1 MCLFAF
7 QAILSRKLVVPEMHD
22 VMSKIEQLSIQA
34 DSAEVRLKS
43 RQVVLGFLLDY
54 PLGNK
59 LKQHLEFYLS
69 QLDYEHET
77 GRESVL
83 EMMATIFATFPQVCN
98 VILS

>member
-1 MCLFAF
+1 MLYCA

-22 VMSKIEQLSIQA
+22 VMGKLEQLSIQA
-34 DSAEVRLKS
+34 DSPDTRLKS

-54 PLGNK
+54 PLGKK
-59 LKQHLEFYLS
+59 LKRHLEFYLS

-83 EMMATIFATFPQVCN
+83 EMMATIFATFPQVN
-98 VILS
+98 